1 MTTFIERWY
10 YGLDQ
15 EMRYLF
21 DERAAVYEY
30 DANMPRYVAE
40 RRAQRFVCA
49 LIRKGKEGG
58 K

>member
-1 MTTFIERWY
+1 MTTLIERWY
-10 YGLDQ
+10 YGLDH
-15 EMRYLF
+15 EHRHLF

-30 DANMPRYVAE
+30 DANMPRWVAE